1 MQPDYKRVQR
11 RQGISEDLIESF
23 GKGLQKFNNLKKL
36 SGRNQKMKNDDL
48 FQGVWVK
55 HGHAHSD
62 FDSERDGD
70 PWDEYNKVDR
80 FTSLETKLA
89 KKLNQFP
96 HIDLH
101 SRIPYLNDKQGK
113 KDRKK
118 EDPQQLLYKKVAK
131 EHRKQMSII
140 HNCNQIKMSDEVKIF
155 QRYLRLNK
163 KLAFSKNWDK

>member
-1 MQPDYKRVQR
+1 M
-11 RQGISEDLIESF
+11 ESF
-23 GKGLQKFNNLKKL
+23 GKGLQKYNNLKKL
-36 SGRNQKMKNDDL
+36 GGRNQKMKNDDL

-80 FTSLETKLA
+80 FTSLETKLG